1 MTTELK
7 IILVYFAVI
16 SFFAIFFT
24 VYDKIAAKCK
34 ARRIPERTLF
44 TISAF
49 GGSVFMYLTMITIR
63 HKTKH
68 KSFMIGIPAI
78 IFAQLILIIAAV
90 IFYLR

>member
-1 MTTELK
+1 MSIELK
-7 IILVYFAVI
+7 IALIYFAAI
-16 SFFAIFFT
+16 SFFAVFFT

-49 GGSVFMYLTMITIR
+49 GGSVFMYLTMIAIR

-78 IFAQLILIIAAV
+78 IIAQLLLLITVAILY
-90 IFYLR
+90 F

>member
-1 MTTELK
+1 MSIELK
-7 IILVYFAVI
+7 IALIYFAVI
-16 SFFAIFFT
+16 SFFAVFFT

-34 ARRIPERTLF
+34 SRRIPERTLF

-78 IFAQLILIIAAV
+78 IIAQLLLLITAV
-90 IFYLR
+90 ILFF